1 VVVSATTPRHLSRV
15 RDELGGLAKTAP
27 LAVAGAGAT
36 AALAESVGAALL
48 AGDPV
53 REAERMASSPAPK
66 L

>member
-1 VVVSATTPRHLSRV
+1 MTPRHLSRV

-48 AGDPV
+48 SEDPV
-53 REAERMASSPAPK
+53 TEAERVASRPGPK
-66 L
+66 P